1 MKLRLKFILFIT
13 ILHIILV
20 LFSLRVLREYK
31 LLFMGIELLILV
43 SVVVSIYLYKS
54 FIRPL
59 NLISAGIESLKDKDF
74 NTKFV
79 EVGQREMDDLI
90 DVYNRM
96 IDELR
101 SERVKIKEQHYFL
114 NKLIDASSSGIIVL
128 DFEDGCSTSDIIDAI
143 KQQDA

>member
-114 NKLIDASSSGIIVL
+114 NKLIDASSSGII
-128 DFEDGCSTSDIIDAI
+128 
-143 KQQDA
+143 